1 MPARPTPIRIEDEVI
16 QRLDAIAAA
25 MTERAAGVKV
35 ARANV
40 IRLALERGMDL
51 VEEDLGMNP
60 SRTTKKPK
68 RK

>member
-1 MPARPTPIRIEDEVI
+1 MPGRPTPIRIEEDVI

-35 ARANV
+35 ARSNV
-40 IRLALERGMDL
+40 IRLALERGMAVL
-51 VEEDLGMNP
+51 EEDLGMGP
-60 SRTTKKPK
+60 SRTKKPK